1 MPTVLGW
8 IGHEAQWR
16 GGYLEMGSRQNDIR
30 TLYSTHDWQE
40 AKAILDKYQIK
51 YVYVGDLE
59 IRTYAL
65 DESKFQEHLQ
75 LVFDSPGARIYAYAA
90 GQ

>member
-1 MPTVLGW
+1 
-8 IGHEAQWR
+8 
-16 GGYLEMGSRQNDIR
+16 
-30 TLYSTHDWQE
+30 
-40 AKAILDKYQIK
+40 
-51 YVYVGDLE
+51 VYVGDLE

-75 LVFDSPGARIYAYAA
+75 LVFDSPSARIYAYAA